1 MARLRQCLNT
11 LHTLCDI
18 QGIQGSFVVAS
29 GNGQIL
35 AHDLPSVIDDA
46 SLNQVGPRIC
56 RLMDL
61 VEAEQPTESSALRFA
76 DHRID
81 VRSMGVALLCVMADA
96 RVNQPA
102 LRMAIKLVCR
112 KLKTHDWS
120 TISAEP
126 TSTKSTLE
134 EEPAPHYLN
143 GPPPLGVNPSLTAY
157 TGVRDTRFETHW
169 TSFGNN

>member
-1 MARLRQCLNT
+1 MENSVTDT
-11 LHTLCDI
+11 LHTLRDI
-18 QGIQGSFVVAS
+18 HGIQGSFVVAS

-35 AHDLPSVIDDA
+35 ARDLPSVIDDA

-81 VRSMGVALLCVMADA
+81 VKSMGAALLCVMADA
-96 RVNQPA
+96 SVNQPA

-112 KLKTHDWS
+112 KL
-120 TISAEP
+120 
-126 TSTKSTLE
+126 
-134 EEPAPHYLN
+134 
-143 GPPPLGVNPSLTAY
+143 
-157 TGVRDTRFETHW
+157 ETHNW
-169 TSFGNN
+169 SLVGAEATLIESTSEEDTAPVTSKSAAAGVKAVAYRVYRGTRYPV